1 MNIEIDGPFG
11 FSLDSDWHFDG
22 NPLEFQ
28 WLVRWGMLLRVLYQE
43 KHSDP
48 LSILLDT
55 QKAEAAME
63 ERGITERAITME
75 MIRNGLE
82 LAVSYSNVSLKGTLN
97 DPLEGPR

>member
-1 MNIEIDGPFG
+1 MNIEIEGPFS
-11 FSLDSDWHFDG
+11 FALDSEWHFDG
-22 NPLEFQ
+22 NPLQFQ
-28 WLVRWGMLLRVLYQE
+28 WLVRWGVLLRVLYQE

-55 QKAEAAME
+55 EKAEAALK

-82 LAVSYSNVSLKGTLN
+82 LAMYYN
-97 DPLEGPR
+97 DDRLTKREKE

>member
-1 MNIEIDGPFG
+1 MVWFIP
-11 FSLDSDWHFDG
+11 SW
-22 NPLEFQ
+22 
-28 WLVRWGMLLRVLYQE
+28 VLYQE

-55 QKAEAAME
+55 EKAEAALK

-82 LAVSYSNVSLKGTLN
+82 LAMYYN
-97 DPLEGPR
+97 DDRLTKREQV